1 MTISRLDAGTTISRS
16 VTYQGIVYVS
26 GMTAEDK
33 SLDMA
38 GQTSQIL
45 DRIARQLS
53 SAGTDKSR
61 LLTATVYLSDISQKE
76 AMNQVW
82 QRWIEPGHPPARVT
96 VGAELG
102 SPTTLVEISVTAAA
116 G

>member
-1 MTISRLDAGTTISRS
+1 MIISRLDAGTTISRS
-16 VTYQGIVYVS
+16 VTYEGIVYVS

-38 GQTSQIL
+38 GQTAQVL
-45 DRIARQLS
+45 DRIARQLA

-61 LLTATVYLSDISQKE
+61 LLTATIYLSDMSQKDG
-76 AMNQVW
+76 MNQVW
-82 QRWIEPGHPPARVT
+82 QRWIEPGNPPARVT

-102 SPTTLVEISVTAAA
+102 SPRHSSKFP
-116 G
+116 

>member
-1 MTISRLDAGTTISRS
+1 MTIDRLDAGPTLSRS

-38 GQTSQIL
+38 GQTTQVL
-45 DRIARQLS
+45 DRIARQLA

-61 LLTATVYLSDISQKE
+61 LLTATVYLSDMSEKE

-82 QRWIEPGHPPARVT
+82 QRWIDPAHPPARVT